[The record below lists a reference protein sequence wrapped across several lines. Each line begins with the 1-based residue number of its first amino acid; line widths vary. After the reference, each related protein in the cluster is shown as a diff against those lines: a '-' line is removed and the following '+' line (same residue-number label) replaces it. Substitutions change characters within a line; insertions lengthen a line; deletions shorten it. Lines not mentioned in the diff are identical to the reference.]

1 MARRIA
7 GSPPCRTGE
16 IQLLADPMASAVS
29 RVLLLVRAVA
39 SSLTGRTDAL
49 RSLGVG
55 DEAGVGGEM
64 VSDGRDEAGS
74 LGVKRAFVEVFA
86 RALFYPTVMLNYGRS
101 LIEPE
106 FHWWDRI
113 DKVSS
118 RLYSSS
124 SFTGRILRENS
135 KGRYRIMKWNCS
147 VFRNTSSE
155 HGRFSVRS
163 QKSSLL
169 LITAVIT
176 STWQRLTPF
185 ELIWVQ
191 DILST

>member
-1 MARRIA
+1 MLGAAR
-7 GSPPCRTGE
+7 
-16 IQLLADPMASAVS
+16 
-29 RVLLLVRAVA
+29 
-39 SSLTGRTDAL
+39 
-49 RSLGVG
+49 GVG
-55 DEAGVGGEM
+55 SWLEERGGGARSREDQCGGRLRGREEERCGGDEM
-64 VSDGRDEAGS
+64 VSDGRDEVGS

-163 QKSSLL
+163 QKSSLI

-176 STWQRLTPF
+176 SRWLRLTPF
-185 ELIWVQ
+185 ELFWVQ

>member
-1 MARRIA
+1 MVAVPA
-7 GSPPCRTGE
+7 GHH
-16 IQLLADPMASAVS
+16 
-29 RVLLLVRAVA
+29 
-39 SSLTGRTDAL
+39 
-49 RSLGVG
+49 
-55 DEAGVGGEM
+55 EAGGE
-64 VSDGRDEAGS
+64 V
-74 LGVKRAFVEVFA
+74 VKRAFVEVFA

-163 QKSSLL
+163 QKLSLL